1 MFNIHRW
8 YLGDSSITLDLIK
21 LHAQNLYQPQLKSKD
36 AIIAQKEKEKSEIK
50 TAMEG
55 ELKGIQADIEQVKK
69 AHKSELDKV
78 NSEMGEVIQRLG
90 KREEVISKLEK
101 EKREAAL
108 ARDKA
113 LKQIEDID
121 KERDRLRE
129 NLSRL
134 EGEKKSNNFGKYEK
148 DRMKAELD
156 KMVEERGKMSAKME
170 AVSAERN
177 SLQQRVD
184 DVGRG
189 DSKNKEEWQRRGELL
204 NRANAELQRSVE
216 EANREAGLPG

>member
-1 MFNIHRW
+1 M
-8 YLGDSSITLDLIK
+8 DLIK
-21 LHAQNLYQPQLKSKD
+21 LHVQNLYQPQLKSKD

-148 DRMKAELD
+148 DRMKVRIAINII
-156 KMVEERGKMSAKME
+156 VNGFY
-170 AVSAERN
+170 
-177 SLQQRVD
+177 
-184 DVGRG
+184 
-189 DSKNKEEWQRRGELL
+189 
-204 NRANAELQRSVE
+204 
-216 EANREAGLPG
+216 LP

>member
-1 MFNIHRW
+1 
-8 YLGDSSITLDLIK
+8 
-21 LHAQNLYQPQLKSKD
+21 
-36 AIIAQKEKEKSEIK
+36 
-50 TAMEG
+50 MEG
-55 ELKGIQADIEQVKK
+55 ELKRIQADIEQVKK

-101 EKREAAL
+101 DKREVGL

-148 DRMKAELD
+148 DRMKAEVD

-170 AVSAERN
+170 ALSAERN
-177 SLQQRVD
+177 SLQQ
-184 DVGRG
+184 GPN
-189 DSKNKEEWQRRGELL
+189 SIEKFWL
-204 NRANAELQRSVE
+204 
-216 EANREAGLPG
+216 